1 MRLRFRF
8 RPIPLI
14 VTILLVALGISL
26 GNWQERRAAQKIALR
41 DRIALRAA
49 EPPVDLG
56 PQPAT
61 LAPLEFRHVRVTG
74 QFIPGWPIFLD
85 NRPHQGRSGFYLLM
99 PFKIAGSDLHVMVA
113 RGWLPVDPKDHYRVP
128 AFGTPAG
135 QVTIE
140 GIVTGNVGHIMQL
153 GGPAALKP
161 AAIVQN
167 LDLKQF
173 ALASG
178 LASQPF
184 FVQQTGP
191 SQPGENLVRDWPQPS
206 TGIDTHKGYALQW
219 YGLAAM
225 AFLFYV
231 ITGFRSGTKP
241 DDAVRA

>member
-14 VTILLVALGISL
+14 ATILLVALGISL

-41 DRIALRAA
+41 DQIAQRSA

-56 PQPAT
+56 PQLVS
-61 LAPLEFRHVRVTG
+61 LAPLEFRRVRVTG

-85 NRPHQGRSGFYLLM
+85 NRPYQGRSGFYLLM
-99 PFKIAGSDLHVMVA
+99 PFKITGSGNHVLVA
-113 RGWLPVDPKDHYRVP
+113 RGWLPVDPTRHYRVP

-140 GIVTGNVGHIMQL
+140 GIVIGNVGHVMQL
-153 GGPAALKP
+153 GGATQLKP

-167 LDLKQF
+167 VDPTQF
-173 ALASG
+173 MLASG
-178 LASQPF
+178 LAIQPF
-184 FVQQTGP
+184 FIEQTGP
-191 SQPGENLVRDWPQPS
+191 AAPGEQLVRDWPQPS
-206 TGIDTHKGYALQW
+206 TGIETHKGYALQW

-231 ITGFRSGTKP
+231 ITGFRSGTKH
-241 DDAVRA
+241 DDASRA